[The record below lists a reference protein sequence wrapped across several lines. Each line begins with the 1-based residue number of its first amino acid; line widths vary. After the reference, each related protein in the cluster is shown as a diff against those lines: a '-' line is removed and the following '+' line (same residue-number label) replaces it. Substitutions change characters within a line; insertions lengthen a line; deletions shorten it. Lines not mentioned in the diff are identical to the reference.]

1 MLAADNNYQKLDALN
16 ELQRVLPRNAGI
28 SSCRKPGRQERNRIS
43 RACDFCRIK
52 KAKVGEDVAL
62 LCSIAYRLTYGN
74 SPNSA
79 MVENPAG
86 SAREA
91 KLVALTSMCGNPRA
105 LRPRQ
110 RKYNTV
116 NSLLVVAL
124 LTRP

>member
-1 MLAADNNYQKLDALN
+1 MRESHLAANPDGRKGIVSRGRAIFA
-16 ELQRVLPRNAGI
+16 ELKRP
-28 SSCRKPGRQERNRIS
+28 
-43 RACDFCRIK
+43 
-52 KAKVGEDVAL
+52 
-62 LCSIAYRLTYGN
+62 
-74 SPNSA
+74 SA